1 MLFFVRLGR
10 KNDRCRRIFSTV
22 FHFQR
27 RNTPKFPHFNYNIV
41 FHAPQGHFRP
51 FSAKRSSILRIAA
64 RQDCAAA
71 LPFLRA
77 SFRDG
82 RFAPLKIAA
91 SGARALLA
99 MTNLVGFAEKRNVD
113 SARKRLHPAKNVCFS
128 NITVSNLCHCE
139 EHSDVAI
146 LKPKV
151 WHPMARHGGRNR
163 QNPKIFDPSRRD
175 STMALPRKRHF
186 TRTQVRISHAQHIS
200 LAHRANFTARPC
212 RASFRDA
219 ALRR

>member
-64 RQDCAAA
+64 RRGCAAA
-71 LPFLRA
+71 LPFSPCFVPGCRLVP
-77 SFRDG
+77 S
-82 RFAPLKIAA
+82 KIAA

-139 EHSDVAI
+139 ERSDVAI

-163 QNPKIFDPSRRD
+163 QNP
-175 STMALPRKRHF
+175 
-186 TRTQVRISHAQHIS
+186 
-200 LAHRANFTARPC
+200 NF
-212 RASFRDA
+212 
-219 ALRR
+219 

>member
-41 FHAPQGHFRP
+41 SHAPQGHFRP
-51 FSAKRSSILRIAA
+51 FSAKRSSILRISA
-64 RQDCAAA
+64 RQGWR
-71 LPFLRA
+71 RA
-77 SFRDG
+77 SACG
-82 RFAPLKIAA
+82 RTSLSPCFVPGWPPCAVKDCRVRRTRPPRNDTKN
-91 SGARALLA
+91 GKFCGK
-99 MTNLVGFAEKRNVD
+99 TNVD

-151 WHPMARHGGRNR
+151 WHPMARHGVSNR
-163 QNPKIFDPSRRD
+163 QNP
-175 STMALPRKRHF
+175 
-186 TRTQVRISHAQHIS
+186 
-200 LAHRANFTARPC
+200 NF
-212 RASFRDA
+212 
-219 ALRR
+219 